1 MDRCR
6 QPAKATHGVLIIVQ
20 RNRATQ
26 SLTHALQRSSECAA
40 CAAAE
45 RRRAGC
51 WQQSA
56 DRSCLVAQDEQCS
69 SLFSRLRDRFLLH
82 IARHAGEAAAEELL
96 RGHELV
102 RCSVSAVA
110 LHLLWRSRAA
120 LRRSL
125 CHRCSVARSTVV

>member
-1 MDRCR
+1 MRCMR
-6 QPAKATHGVLIIVQ
+6 
-20 RNRATQ
+20 
-26 SLTHALQRSSECAA
+26 RSRK
-40 CAAAE
+40 AAAH
-45 RRRAGC
+45 
-51 WQQSA
+51 
-56 DRSCLVAQDEQCS
+56 RSCLVTQDEQCS
-69 SLFSRLRDRFLLH
+69 SRFSRLRDRFLLH

-125 CHRCSVARSTVV
+125 CHRCSVACSTVV